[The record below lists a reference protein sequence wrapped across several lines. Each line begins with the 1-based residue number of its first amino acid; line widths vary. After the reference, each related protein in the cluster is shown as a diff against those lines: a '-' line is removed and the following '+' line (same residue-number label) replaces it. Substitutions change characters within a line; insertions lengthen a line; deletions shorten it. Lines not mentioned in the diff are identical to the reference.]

1 MWFVSQKVYYWYLG
15 ICQFSIMLFLLSLF
29 INNSNLLVESFL
41 YVKLCHLQMISSF
54 LLTCVQ
60 LIYFVWLKLP
70 GIVEKK
76 MREVDTIFPFQIIWE
91 MLSAFPNF
99 MSFNIGLS
107 YEAWIILSFQSF
119 YHKDVINFTD
129 CVSWILRQWHDFCP
143 LFCWYDTLYL
153 LICICSIIL
162 A

>member
-1 MWFVSQKVYYWYLG
+1 MSSTNDIFFPSHLCAAYILG
-15 ICQFSIMLFLLSLF
+15 LAKTSR
-29 INNSNLLVESFL
+29 NS
-41 YVKLCHLQMISSF
+41 
-54 LLTCVQ
+54 
-60 LIYFVWLKLP
+60 W
-70 GIVEKK
+70 EKK

-99 MSFNIGLS
+99 MSFNIGLL

-162 A
+162 AWLGQIPLDWVQYSFHCASAFPW

>member
-1 MWFVSQKVYYWYLG
+1 
-15 ICQFSIMLFLLSLF
+15 MLFLLSLF

-107 YEAWIILSFQSF
+107 YEA
-119 YHKDVINFTD
+119 
-129 CVSWILRQWHDFCP
+129 
-143 LFCWYDTLYL
+143 
-153 LICICSIIL
+153 
-162 A
+162 